1 MKFKT
6 IVKSISYD
14 LFVISPFLYGIYSH
28 NPKFY
33 NISIVFIWLIT
44 LVGIV
49 AIFTEDAD
57 LYKDEPAQK
66 INWTL
71 LFPIIISAILA
82 YYNYLFTAFSFL
94 FIMLLI
100 ASKSDRAYKRGLGE
114 KDG

>member
-1 MKFKT
+1 MKFKKVAQST
-6 IVKSISYD
+6 GYNLVI
-14 LFVISPFLYGIYSH
+14 ISPFLYGIYSH

-57 LYKDEPAQK
+57 LYKNEPAQK

-71 LFPIIISAILA
+71 LFPIIISAVLA

-94 FIMLLI
+94 FIMLLV
-100 ASKSDRAYKRGLGE
+100 ASKSDRAYKKGFGE